1 MAKNPKTK
9 TAKPAKKPATPNKG
23 GRPSLYTDELL
34 KEICQRLS
42 TGEPLT
48 VICGDDHM
56 PCDDTVRD
64 WADADKSGKV
74 AREIARARA
83 RGYDAIAKRAR
94 ETARGKGDSTKDVQR
109 DKLIVDTDLK
119 LLAKW
124 DPKRYGD
131 RQQVDHG
138 LQKGNPIENL
148 LGAIAGKT
156 FVPVANPPQDD
167 DEA

>member
-9 TAKPAKKPATPNKG
+9 TGKPTKKPATPNKG

-56 PCDDTVRD
+56 PCDGTVRD
-64 WADADKSGKV
+64 WMEKSEKV
-74 AREIARARA
+74 SAAIAHARA

-94 ETARGKGDSTKDVQR
+94 ETARGNGDSTKDVQR